1 MFEKIK
7 GFCDSFLEMG
17 VPGFD
22 LAVFKGGE
30 CILRHMNG
38 YSDIENKIK
47 VTGEERYNI
56 YSCSKVITCTAALML
71 FEKGKFSLED
81 KLSKYMP
88 EFEEMTVK
96 TENGIVKAENPILIK
111 HLFEM
116 TAGFSYN
123 CDAPEL
129 LKCKK
134 DTNGKCPTRRTM
146 KYLAKEPLCFEPG
159 KYWQYS
165 LCHDVLAAFV
175 EVVAEE
181 KFEDFVRKNI
191 FEPLGM
197 DKTTFMLAAD
207 ELETVSQQYR
217 YETVEGKNVIRNIGK
232 NISWYKLGS
241 EYASGGAGCISTTMD
256 YIKFLEGLRTYKL
269 LKPETLKLMITERLS
284 EEQNSTFWTKGTHG
298 YGLGVRCPKRDGAIY
313 TDFGWGG
320 AAGAYLAVNLE
331 NEISLYFACHLLS
344 SPAQG
349 IRSMLYRIFMAEYT
363 GDYDGLE
370 AAKSELENLH
380 NYNLTY

>member
-38 YSDIENKIK
+38 YSDLENKVK
-47 VTGEERYNI
+47 VNGNERYNI

-71 FEKGKFSLED
+71 YEKGLFSLED
-81 KLSKYMP
+81 ELSKYMP
-88 EFEEMTVK
+88 EFSEMTVK
-96 TENGIVKAENPILIK
+96 TENGIVKAQNPILVK

-134 DTNGKCPTRRTM
+134 ETNGKCPTRRTM

-165 LCHDVLAAFV
+165 LCHDVLAALV
-175 EVVAEE
+175 EVISGE

-191 FEPLGM
+191 FEPLDM
-197 DKTTFMLAAD
+197 KKTTFMLD
-207 ELETVSQQYR
+207 ETEIDTVSEQYGC
-217 YETVEGKNVIRNIGK
+217 ENVDGKNVIRSIGK
-232 NISWYKLGS
+232 NISRYKIGS